1 MKIHLNQNWNAV
13 ILGASLAFHGFRPHA
28 SAQAPRFSSAPPS
41 GNNQAQAESARPP
54 ATSYRLSANDT
65 IHVRVFQEEELETTA
80 RIAKDGTI
88 SFPLVGSIALGGK
101 TLAEANAA
109 ILQALRNY
117 LINPQISLRITEY
130 SKRRFTIL
138 GQVNHPG
145 IFDMPDE
152 NPLSLLEGI
161 GLAGG
166 YSRIANPSKVIVKRR
181 APEGEQ
187 LFRLDAKEMAKSKT
201 APSFQILP
209 GDTVIVEESI
219 F

>member
-1 MKIHLNQNWNAV
+1 MKLKIHQNV
-13 ILGASLAFHGFRPHA
+13 SSLLVGTCLASSQIG
-28 SAQAPRFSSAPPS
+28 SSAKDQVTLPTSAPSVENNHGRADAVKLTPP
-41 GNNQAQAESARPP
+41 
-54 ATSYRLSANDT
+54 SYRLVPNDT
-65 IHVRVFQEEELETTA
+65 IHIRVFQEDELETTA

-88 SFPLVGSIALGGK
+88 SFPLVGSVPLGGK
-101 TLAEANAA
+101 TLAEANAS
-109 ILQALRNY
+109 IIQALKIY
-117 LINPQISLRITEY
+117 LINPQIALRITEY

-138 GQVNHPG
+138 GQVNRPG

-166 YSRIANPSKVIVKRR
+166 YSRIANPSKVTVKRHR
-181 APEGEQ
+181 PDGEQ
-187 LFRLDAKEMAKSKT
+187 IFHLDAKEMAKSKT
-201 APSFQILP
+201 TPAFQILP